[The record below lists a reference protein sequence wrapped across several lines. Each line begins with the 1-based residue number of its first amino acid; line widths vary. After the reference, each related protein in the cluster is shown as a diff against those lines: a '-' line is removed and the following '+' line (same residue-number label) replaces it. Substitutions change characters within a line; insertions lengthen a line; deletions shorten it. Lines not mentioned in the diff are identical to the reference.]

1 MIKRES
7 TKQDILKESAFLF
20 RQKGYHASTL
30 RSIAKLSG
38 IKGGSVYH
46 HFESKQMIL
55 YRIMDD
61 TLKDLTFYVQ
71 EGTEGDAPPLIKLRK
86 ALYCHTRYH
95 LDHFD
100 DTYVTDTEFR
110 SLEGSNIGAIKSR
123 RKDYEAIFIEILKA
137 AVADGEVAV
146 RNVKLVAFAFLQ
158 MCTGLSLW
166 FNDGGEL
173 TLEEMVDEYC
183 DVIICGIQIPKGL
196 ATAAAS

>member
-1 MIKRES
+1 MSKRES

-20 RQKGYHASTL
+20 REKGYHASTL

-55 YRIMDD
+55 YRIMDG
-61 TLKDLTFYVQ
+61 TLKDLTHYVQ
-71 EGTEGDAPPLIKLRK
+71 EGIKGDAPPLVKLRK

-95 LDHFD
+95 LDYFD

-110 SLEGSNIGAIKSR
+110 SLEGPNIKAIKAR
-123 RKDYEAIFIEILKA
+123 RKAYEAIYIELLKD

-146 RNVKLVAFAFLQ
+146 RNVKLIAYAFLQ

-166 FNDGGEL
+166 FQDGGAL

-183 DVIICGIQIPKGL
+183 DAIICGVQVPKGL
-196 ATAAAS
+196 ATAAAV